1 MSEQSTALEKA
12 IRLQRAWGNLA
23 KDKQTAIRAV
33 EEEHRQR
40 RVDVKD
46 ALHESVRDLFRQGM
60 TVPQVSNL
68 IGNTNYSLLYKLKGD
83 SGAPKRS
90 VQSVTAL
97 ELEDEIQE
105 LPDVEWEFH
114 DAVAVHGWL
123 VSDDRKYVKFYGQK
137 GTVYEDEWA
146 VVEVDGETRIFI
158 GGNLDLNN
166 AVSKTEFEKKVTMLT
181 SLLDGTYTG
190 PTRVVTNPYTD

>member
-1 MSEQSTALEKA
+1 MSEASTALEKA

-23 KDKQTAIRAV
+23 KDKQQAIRAV

-40 RVDVKD
+40 RIDVKD
-46 ALHESVRDLFRQGM
+46 ALHESIRDLFRQGM

-68 IGNTNYSLLYKLKGD
+68 ISNTNYSLLYKLKGD

-90 VQSVTAL
+90 VQTVTAL

-105 LPDVEWEFH
+105 LPDVLWEFH
-114 DAVAVHGWL
+114 DHIGVHGWL

-146 VVEVDGETRIFI
+146 IVEVDGETRIFI

-181 SLLDGTYTG
+181 TLLDGTYTG
-190 PTRVVTNPYTD
+190 PTRVVANPYTD